1 MPPGNRLAPMSQN
14 AFGAP
19 PTLAEIQLAARTAQR
34 PAPLTLGERA
44 QEINYGLGRGF
55 TNVLQ
60 GNLGLAQALYQDPRA
75 VGSAFVDA
83 ARQFAANPVDTVGN
97 SLRGMWNRAKSG
109 PAGLGEVLGENIDPR
124 NFLKPRKA
132 VMSQANSRGALNKLK
147 YVRDKFEQR
156 GDELVHADTGE
167 KIASSKIINLK
178 DGTPVS
184 LLQMVDKYGDEG
196 TIAALTPS
204 GEMIGKLNY
213 AIGQEGF
220 HPDVFIEEPFRR
232 QGLATSMY
240 DLAEATGGVI
250 PPYNGKGSVRTPMG
264 EAFRK
269 NRAGRK

>member
-1 MPPGNRLAPMSQN
+1 MPPGTRN
-14 AFGAP
+14 ALVP
-19 PTLAEIQLAARTAQR
+19 PSPNYLRDAGEFTSGLLRGSSTGLMGGLQMRDQLALDAYRSAQAGSLQGLYADARR
-34 PAPLTLGERA
+34 VA
-44 QEINYGLGRGF
+44 QE
-55 TNVLQ
+55 
-60 GNLGLAQALYQDPRA
+60 A
-75 VGSAFVDA
+75 V
-83 ARQFAANPVDTVGN
+83 ANPSMITDVVGN

>member
-1 MPPGNRLAPMSQN
+1 
-14 AFGAP
+14 
-19 PTLAEIQLAARTAQR
+19 
-34 PAPLTLGERA
+34 
-44 QEINYGLGRGF
+44 
-55 TNVLQ
+55 
-60 GNLGLAQALYQDPRA
+60 
-75 VGSAFVDA
+75 
-83 ARQFAANPVDTVGN
+83 
-97 SLRGMWNRAKSG
+97 
-109 PAGLGEVLGENIDPR
+109 
-124 NFLKPRKA
+124 
-132 VMSQANSRGALNKLK
+132 
-147 YVRDKFEQR
+147 
-156 GDELVHADTGE
+156 
-167 KIASSKIINLK
+167 
-178 DGTPVS
+178 
-184 LLQMVDKYGDEG
+184 MVDKYGDEG